1 MNAGSTLSLASGALR
16 RAGLIGCLLV
26 PATLRCAE
34 PGVSSDYL
42 LDEGQRA
49 PVQAEL
55 SFTAERQAEAM
66 ARFITGM
73 FEEETSGPE
82 EALEDYRRVLTID
95 PGFTR
100 LAIDVAYD
108 YLRRGESAEA
118 IGVLKD
124 AVKAKPDDA
133 APALALSS
141 IYLRHLRKPDFATK
155 YAEAAVK
162 AAPTDFGGYE
172 ALWEIGQSQGDREL
186 SMKALARAAESGSE
200 ETAFWTSLAEFYSSS
215 TDGDAFADSE
225 LRPLIEASLANA
237 IETAGDDGSKLVRIG
252 DFYLIHQ
259 QYEPA
264 VGIYQQAEAEN
275 PTLPKIQEKLAT
287 TLMETGRTDEAVPVL
302 EKVILRNPLDLA
314 AYDQLRQLYID
325 REEYSKALACVEQ
338 ALIIDKQNGFL
349 YDQLVKLL
357 LMTGDFDRAADRLAD
372 ARKLFP
378 QSAAFT
384 YLHARA
390 LSLAKRHDEA
400 MRTFEVALIEAS
412 AGAPE
417 LIGPE
422 FYFDYGIAAEQAGRY
437 AKADELLKKSIELDP
452 DNAALAY
459 NALGYM
465 WVERGENLDEAEQ
478 LIRRALSA
486 EPDNAAYIDSLGWL
500 YFKKGRYED
509 ALEKLLKASKMIEQ
523 PDPVVFDHVADAY
536 FALDRTAEAMLYWK
550 KALELDPENEAIVTK
565 IDGLTDTMVRQ
576 PPVGGRV
583 PGSRRDGNP

>member
-1 MNAGSTLSLASGALR
+1 MKSGSASNVSSLLWRTTGVL
-16 RAGLIGCLLV
+16 GLFLL
-26 PATLRCAE
+26 PGTIRGAE
-34 PGVSSDYL
+34 PGVASDYL
-42 LDEGQRA
+42 LDEGQREPERA
-49 PVQAEL
+49 AL
-55 SFTAERQAEAM
+55 SSAAERQAEAM

-73 FEEETSGPE
+73 FEEESSGPE

-100 LAIDVAYD
+100 LAVDIAYD

-124 AVKAKPDDA
+124 AVKAKPEDP

-141 IYLRHLRKPDFATK
+141 IYLRHLRKLDFATK
-155 YAEAAVK
+155 YAEAAVE
-162 AAPTDFGGYE
+162 AAPEEFGGYE
-172 ALWEIGQSQGDREL
+172 ALWEIGQAQGERAL
-186 SMKALARAAESGSE
+186 SLDALSRAEKSGSK
-200 ETAFWTSLAEFYSSS
+200 ETEFWLSLAEFYSAS
-215 TDGDAFADSE
+215 TPGDAFADDE
-225 LRPLIEASLANA
+225 LLPGIRTSLARA
-237 IETAGDDGSKLVRIG
+237 LETAGDDGAKLARVG
-252 DFYLIHQ
+252 DFYLIHRQ
-259 QYEPA
+259 FEPA
-264 VGIYQQAEAEN
+264 VDIYRRAEAAS
-275 PTLPKIQEKLAT
+275 PALPKIQEKLASV
-287 TLMETGRTDEAVPVL
+287 LMETGRTDEAVPVL

-338 ALIIDKQNGFL
+338 ALIIDKENGFL

-357 LMTGDFDRAADRLAD
+357 LMTGDFERAADRLAE

-390 LSLAKRHDEA
+390 LSLAKRHDDA
-400 MRTFEVALIEAS
+400 MQTFEEALIEAS

-452 DNAALAY
+452 NNAAVAY

-465 WVERGENLDEAEQ
+465 WVERGEKLDEAEQ
-478 LIRRALSA
+478 LIRRALA
-486 EPDNAAYIDSLGWL
+486 DEPDNAAYIDSLGWL
-500 YFKKGRYED
+500 YYKKGRYEE
-509 ALEKLLKASKMIEQ
+509 ALEQLLKASKMIEQ
-523 PDPVVFDHVADAY
+523 PDPVVFDHVADTY

-550 KALELDPENEAIVTK
+550 KALELEPDNQSIIAK
-565 IDGLTDTMVRQ
+565 IDGLTDQMVRQ
-576 PPVGGRV
+576 PPAGGRV
-583 PGSRRDGNP
+583 PGSLRDSNP

>member
-1 MNAGSTLSLASGALR
+1 MKSGSVSSLRPLFWR
-16 RAGLIGCLLV
+16 NAGLIGLFLL
-26 PATLRCAE
+26 PGTIRCAE
-34 PGVSSDYL
+34 PGVASDYL
-42 LDEGQRA
+42 LDEGQRE
-49 PVQAEL
+49 PEQADL
-55 SFTAERQAEAM
+55 GFSGERQAEAM

-82 EALEDYRRVLTID
+82 GALEDYRRVLTID

-100 LAIDVAYD
+100 LAVDVAYD

-124 AVKAKPDDA
+124 AVKARPEDP

-141 IYLRHLRKPDFATK
+141 IYLRHLRKPEFATK
-155 YAEAAVK
+155 YAEMAIE

-172 ALWEIGQSQGDREL
+172 ALWEIGQAQADREL
-186 SMKALARAAESGSE
+186 SLTALDRAGKSGSK
-200 ETAFWTSLAEFYSSS
+200 ETGFWLSLAEFYSSS
-215 TDGDAFADSE
+215 TPGDAFADDE
-225 LRPLIEASLANA
+225 LLPKMRGALSKAL
-237 IETAGDDGSKLVRIG
+237 ETAGGDGGKLARIG
-252 DFYLIHQ
+252 DFYLIHRQ
-259 QYEPA
+259 FEPA
-264 VGIYQQAEAEN
+264 VAIYQKAEASN
-275 PTLPKIQEKLAT
+275 ASLPKIQEKLASV
-287 TLMETGRTDEAVPVL
+287 LMETGRTDEAVPVL

-338 ALIIDKQNGFL
+338 ALIIDKENGFL

-357 LMTGDFDRAADRLAD
+357 LMTGEFDRAADRLAE

-400 MRTFEVALIEAS
+400 MKTFEVALVESS

-417 LIGPE
+417 LIGAE

-452 DNAALAY
+452 NNAAVAY

-478 LIRRALSA
+478 LIRRALA
-486 EPDNAAYIDSLGWL
+486 DEPNNAAYIDSLGWL
-500 YFKKGRYED
+500 YYKKGRYAE
-509 ALEKLLKASKMIEQ
+509 ALEELLKASKMIEQ
-523 PDPVVFDHVADAY
+523 PDPVVFDHVGDAY

-565 IDGLTDTMVRQ
+565 IDGLTDQIVRQ
-576 PPVGGRV
+576 PRTGTRV
-583 PGSRRDGNP
+583 PGSRRDSNP